1 MKRVAIDLDEV
12 LVSFVKPMAK
22 FRGYKMP
29 TTKKYQYVYKD
40 QLWSQLLETN
50 KSYLHLVV

>member
-1 MKRVAIDLDEV
+1 MKRVAIDIDEV

-40 QLWSQLLETN
+40 TFHSTELEARN
-50 KSYLHLVV
+50 LVQDF

>member
-1 MKRVAIDLDEV
+1 MKRVAIDIDEV

-29 TTKKYQYVYKD
+29 TMKMFQYVYKD
-40 QLWSQLLETN
+40 MFKITEL
-50 KSYLHLVV
+50 

>member
-1 MKRVAIDLDEV
+1 MKRVAIDIDEV

-29 TTKKYQYVYKD
+29 TAQKYP
-40 QLWSQLLETN
+40 
-50 KSYLHLVV
+50 